1 MCDLYVLAAHLL
13 VAHCVAG
20 DSRSIDMRS
29 SRAPCTCRVM
39 LGISISV
46 PCLSQSHRTSPP
58 KLASQHAVADDDCPD
73 DYCKTCPDFAR
84 AVLVHWSHCIE
95 GSARIKLVVQT

>member
-58 KLASQHAVADDDCPD
+58 KLAWQHAVG
-73 DYCKTCPDFAR
+73 R
-84 AVLVHWSHCIE
+84 
-95 GSARIKLVVQT
+95 RRRRVQILRVCCSQQMIC